1 MHSRLPVSQRFSRS
15 IALTIV
21 ASVALCLA
29 GRAGQAMAQSV
40 DIAPGQKGGTAVET
54 LEMRAA
60 LEVLQ
65 KQLAEQQERTAEL
78 EHKQK
83 VLAQSLAASNAE
95 AETHRKAYADLLIK
109 LEGLGVDILDPDPQG
124 LQSRLLKAVN
134 DRQLLERELDA
145 ITDQVFSLTEA
156 FVSYM
161 QTASSDDASARQR
174 IENELLA
181 MEKVFRV
188 SADQG
193 ANKGGAGARAIA
205 EGKVVSRD
213 SEIALVVLD
222 IGKNSGVR
230 IGMPLEIVRVNR
242 PIGSALVVDVRDSV
256 CGALVHDLISSD
268 DDAQIGDRVRP
279 RADSL

>member
-1 MHSRLPVSQRFSRS
+1 M
-15 IALTIV
+15 
-21 ASVALCLA
+21 
-29 GRAGQAMAQSV
+29 
-40 DIAPGQKGGTAVET
+40 
-54 LEMRAA
+54 
-60 LEVLQ
+60 
-65 KQLAEQQERTAEL
+65 
-78 EHKQK
+78 
-83 VLAQSLAASNAE
+83 
-95 AETHRKAYADLLIK
+95 
-109 LEGLGVDILDPDPQG
+109 DILDPDPKG

-134 DRQLLERELDA
+134 DRQLLESELDA
-145 ITDQVFSLTEA
+145 VTATIFSLTEA

-161 QTASSDDASARQR
+161 QTATSDDAAARQR
-174 IENELLA
+174 IENGLLA
-181 MEKVFRV
+181 MEKVFRA
-188 SADQG
+188 SADLD
-193 ANKGGAGARAIA
+193 ADKGGAGARAIA

-268 DDAQIGDRVRP
+268 DDAKIGDRVRP

>member
-1 MHSRLPVSQRFSRS
+1 MHFRRPLNKRASRS
-15 IALTIV
+15 IAIAIV
-21 ASVALCLA
+21 ALAVLCFA
-29 GRAGQAMAQSV
+29 GGAGELRAQTV
-40 DIAPGQKGGTAVET
+40 DIAPGQQGVTAVEA

-65 KQLAEQQERTAEL
+65 KQLAAEKERNAEL
-78 EHKQK
+78 EHRHK

-95 AETHRKAYADLLIK
+95 VETHRKAYTDLLLK
-109 LEGLGVDILDPDPQG
+109 LEGLGVDILDPDPKG

-134 DRQLLERELDA
+134 DRQSLERELDA
-145 ITDQVFSLTEA
+145 LTEQIFSLTEA

-161 QTASSDDASARQR
+161 QTATSDDAAARQR
-174 IENELLA
+174 IEGELLA
-181 MEKVFRV
+181 MEKVFREA
-188 SADQG
+188 ADQNAG
-193 ANKGGAGARAIA
+193 KGGGGARAIA

-230 IGMPLEIVRVNR
+230 VGMPLEIVRVNR

-268 DDAQIGDRVRP
+268 DDAKVGDRVRP
-279 RADSL
+279 LADSL